1 MNQFDKEI
9 NQEQDMDGFAR
20 ARKLREEAE
29 ALEAKERIKRRLLQL
44 MEISKDPYFDQYLN
58 QMLKDLNSGKATAK
72 QVEKEADRTWA
83 LYQQRMGIK
92 VSPKPQTV
100 APVVTQN
107 PAPTV
112 TTPQNMQV
120 VETHSYQKTKDTMEF
135 KIGAGIF
142 STVGA
147 VFVLVALVII
157 GFHFLQGIWQG
168 LCLYAVSLAVILVS
182 ELILRKLNKT
192 FSLVITGIGI
202 SSLFISTVIN
212 YFVLKTVNGLAA
224 AIITICIA
232 ILSIWISRKK
242 DATSIRLITFLGCY
256 ICFLPIKGF
265 ESELN
270 FLIMIG
276 LLSIVQIV
284 SIFLPNQNNREIISC
299 VHMAVHTVF
308 TGVVTTIVLL
318 NEMDAIYAS
327 FFIIISLILLNLIFW
342 RQKEENKIGLNITFS
357 ISLGFIAIFL
367 VCAACFSHGV
377 SSEPTLLFYK
387 LLTEVMAIV
396 VALVFFILINQEK
409 ERWIQYYFI
418 AGIVVLFNGFSDYK
432 LEATIGILA
441 LFVLTRILCGKGNL
455 WILDA
460 ILAVIV
466 ALQGIY
472 MSGEWY
478 AVPFVVIMLLS
489 IFTVKKMTVFHEIVM
504 TLFFI
509 GVLIGSF
516 DGSWLI
522 PGCMGILLAMFLLC
536 NHLPVLKGQNHLP
549 YNIVN
554 VTFAGLFS
562 LITVFCEDY
571 WSNAVVILIG
581 VAVILIVFRE
591 RYELGIPKK
600 YLLLAGYLT
609 FMILG
614 AHFETPVIVSILLMI
629 VAIGCVGIG
638 FKLRDKVYRICGLV
652 MAVIVC
658 LKIILYD
665 FRELDTLPKAV
676 LFLVVGV
683 IALAI
688 SFLYIYLE
696 KKEDKEEENEKLVEE
711 KGVNS

>member
-168 LCLYAVSLAVILVS
+168 LCLYAVSLAVIFVS

-327 FFIIISLILLNLIFW
+327 FFIIISLI
-342 RQKEENKIGLNITFS
+342 NI
-357 ISLGFIAIFL
+357 
-367 VCAACFSHGV
+367 
-377 SSEPTLLFYK
+377 YK
-387 LLTEVMAIV
+387 
-396 VALVFFILINQEK
+396 
-409 ERWIQYYFI
+409 Y
-418 AGIVVLFNGFSDYK
+418 
-432 LEATIGILA
+432 
-441 LFVLTRILCGKGNL
+441 
-455 WILDA
+455 
-460 ILAVIV
+460 
-466 ALQGIY
+466 
-472 MSGEWY
+472 
-478 AVPFVVIMLLS
+478 
-489 IFTVKKMTVFHEIVM
+489 
-504 TLFFI
+504 
-509 GVLIGSF
+509 
-516 DGSWLI
+516 
-522 PGCMGILLAMFLLC
+522 
-536 NHLPVLKGQNHLP
+536 
-549 YNIVN
+549 
-554 VTFAGLFS
+554 
-562 LITVFCEDY
+562 
-571 WSNAVVILIG
+571 
-581 VAVILIVFRE
+581 
-591 RYELGIPKK
+591 
-600 YLLLAGYLT
+600 
-609 FMILG
+609 
-614 AHFETPVIVSILLMI
+614 
-629 VAIGCVGIG
+629 
-638 FKLRDKVYRICGLV
+638 
-652 MAVIVC
+652 
-658 LKIILYD
+658 
-665 FRELDTLPKAV
+665 
-676 LFLVVGV
+676 
-683 IALAI
+683 
-688 SFLYIYLE
+688 
-696 KKEDKEEENEKLVEE
+696 
-711 KGVNS
+711 